1 MILCRL
7 LIYGTLVVLTSLVLL
22 DTNLGRPLTDAQRR
36 SIASTVEY
44 LDSHDLRDE
53 ARVASR
59 IVGSNGFRT
68 SRFFANFTALLNA
81 KGSCFAFYAYT
92 PVFSRSEIF
101 LGDTFWDCG
110 DAGRASIIVHEL
122 AHIARHGTRVLRGI
136 PRRADEVEAY
146 RRQYRAYRSLSL
158 SSNGSDSSVYWDMMS
173 GVKAYVIPADPQYLR
188 KADVRSALLTLS
200 QEDARPARDTA
211 VILVYLLA
219 ALLLLAGGD
228 RLGAHIA
235 CAGFGR
241 CRTTPLLHLGPWLL
255 PLALLIP
262 ALIFAGFL
270 AILMRTHGQD
280 AIQTLADNLEAMV
293 LAIFLLTGLL
303 GGFCSHTRH
312 NGA

>member
-22 DTNLGRPLTDAQRR
+22 DTNLGRPLSDAQRR
-36 SIASTVEY
+36 SIVSTVKY
-44 LDSHDLRDE
+44 LDSHNLQDE

-59 IVGSNGFRT
+59 IAGSNGFRT

-81 KGSCFAFYAYT
+81 KGSGFAYYAYT
-92 PVFSRSEIF
+92 PVFSRSAIF
-101 LGDTFWDCG
+101 LSNDFWDCG

-122 AHIARHGTRVLRGI
+122 AHIARHRDRVLRGI
-136 PRRADEVEAY
+136 PRGADEAEAY
-146 RRQYRAYRSLSL
+146 RRQYQAYRTLGLSP
-158 SSNGSDSSVYWDMMS
+158 NGDDSSVYWDMMS
-173 GVKAYVIPADPQYLR
+173 GVKAYVIPADPQYLK
-188 KADVRSALLTLS
+188 KADVRSALPTLS

-228 RLGAHIA
+228 RLGSYIA

-262 ALIFAGFL
+262 AVIFLGFI
-270 AILMRTHGQD
+270 AVLMRTHGQD